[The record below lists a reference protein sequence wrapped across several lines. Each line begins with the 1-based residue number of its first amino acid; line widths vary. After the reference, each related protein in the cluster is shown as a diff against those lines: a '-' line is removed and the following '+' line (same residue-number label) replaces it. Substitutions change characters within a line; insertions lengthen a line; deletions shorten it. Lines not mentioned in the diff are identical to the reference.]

1 MGCRRAKGYPAVPD
15 GWRFASARERER
27 LAMIGPGTY
36 KIGLCFLGGIAVKFG
51 MHEHDDHI
59 DDLPVMGI
67 EDVISTDGRYRPEAF
82 GLLHEGLARAVK
94 DTHGREQ
101 EEGDNHVTGQQLCES
116 IRDLAMDRYGMMARA
131 VLQMWGVTGSLD
143 FGNMVYLLIENGY
156 MRKTEEDSLNDFKDV
171 FLVERDLTMND
182 TIRMQN

>member
-1 MGCRRAKGYPAVPD
+1 
-15 GWRFASARERER
+15 
-27 LAMIGPGTY
+27 MIH
-36 KIGLCFLGGIAVKFG
+36 KIGVCFLGGIAVNFG
-51 MHEHDDHI
+51 MHEHDEHV
-59 DDLPVMGI
+59 DDLPTMGI

-94 DTHGREQ
+94 DTHGRER

-171 FLVERDLTMND
+171 FLVERDLMMND